1 MRVFDSDGKF
11 IRVFFA
17 LTNFVGLGIIWAL
30 LSLTIIGF
38 GPATTALYYTLV
50 KAIRK
55 DRGKPYLSFFQSFK
69 TNFLQGM
76 LLGLLVLLLYPAVLF
91 ICAPYLLE
99 PLVTGSISNGLF
111 FIGALLQTFFV
122 VSTAAYAFPI
132 LSRFNVSCIK
142 SLGFGLK
149 LTLFHLP
156 SSILITFLVFIC
168 LYLMIAVQYLIWLFP
183 CLFMFVSSFLIE
195 KVLKKNT
202 PESAYNTDPLF
213 DNWFR
218 D

>member
-1 MRVFDSDGKF
+1 MRISSDSKFMRVFIAAAD
-11 IRVFFA
+11 
-17 LTNFVGLGIIWAL
+17 LVGLGIIWAL

-55 DRGKPYLSFFQSFK
+55 DRGKPFLSFFQSFK
-69 TNFLQGM
+69 CNFLQGM
-76 LLGLLVLLLYPAVLF
+76 LLGLLVLLLCPAILF

-99 PLVTGSISNGLF
+99 PFVTGSISNGLF
-111 FIGALLQTFFV
+111 FAGALLQTFLV
-122 VSTAAYAFPI
+122 ISAAAYAFPI

-142 SLGFGLK
+142 ALGFGLK
-149 LTLFHLP
+149 LTLSHLP
-156 SSILITFLVFIC
+156 SSILVVLLVFLC
-168 LYLMIAVQYLIWLFP
+168 LYLMIGFQYLIWLFP
-183 CLFMFVSSFLIE
+183 CLFTFISSFLIE
-195 KVLKKNT
+195 RVFRKSV
-202 PESAYNTDPLF
+202 PESAYSTDPLF